1 MLGTCGEYIVES
13 TNTTDN
19 VVEKI
24 REYEVGLGFNT
35 IPSPFIIKKIGIKV
49 SAECILKI
57 NGRDFNLEENGTLE
71 FGYNV
76 CDIRSIIAQTKGVK
90 MTIRYLY

>member
-24 REYEVGLGFNT
+24 REYEGGLGLNT
-35 IPSPFIIKKIGIKV
+35 IPSPLVIKKIGIKV
-49 SAECILKI
+49 SAECVLKI
-57 NGRDFNLEENGTLE
+57 NGRNFNIEENGTIE

-76 CDIRSIIAQTKGVK
+76 CNILSIIAQTEGVK
-90 MTIRYLY
+90 LIIRYLY

>member
-24 REYEVGLGFNT
+24 REYEVGLGLNT
-35 IPSPFIIKKIGIKV
+35 VPSPLVIKKIGIKV

-57 NGRDFNLEENGTLE
+57 NGRDFNLEANGTIE

-76 CDIRSIIAQTKGVK
+76 CDIRSIVAQTEGVK
-90 MTIRYLY
+90 LTIRYLY